1 MTATTSCYN
10 RRSSNAC
17 SDFIDV
23 SATEMARK
31 VATERS
37 PVVVLERPQS
47 IAHLTATF
55 PDSLVEWVH
64 TIIVIC
70 DKPREVSDLSVISP
84 CAVCNAN
91 SGQQTCA
98 AHVCKQQLK

>member
-37 PVVVLERPQS
+37 PVVGLERPE
-47 IAHLTATF
+47 
-55 PDSLVEWVH
+55 SLGPSCRNLPRLSRR
-64 TIIVIC
+64 VI
-70 DKPREVSDLSVISP
+70 L
-84 CAVCNAN
+84 
-91 SGQQTCA
+91 
-98 AHVCKQQLK
+98 L